1 MPQKV
6 KKDTTLRSNSDSAL
20 DNEKIQ
26 RQLQEILGNPLEKA
40 IEFAEK
46 GVRINPNNQRAQ
58 AILALV
64 RFYSNE
70 LAPALEEVKRAFEL
84 NPNSLFVLDGLTYIM
99 ILSGEWDRGTAL
111 ARKVIRL
118 NPFLCN
124 DRLSVKNRGMYLFE
138 IVMIVKNLQNYP
150 SKKITVVE

>member
-26 RQLQEILGNPLEKA
+26 WQLQEILGNPLEKA

-46 GVRINPNNQRAQ
+46 GVRINPNKERAQ

-84 NPNSLFVLDGLTYIM
+84 NPNSLFVLDSLTYIM
-99 ILSGEWDRGTAL
+99 ILSGEWGRGDSAG
-111 ARKVIRL
+111 KE
-118 NPFLCN
+118 
-124 DRLSVKNRGMYLFE
+124 GH
-138 IVMIVKNLQNYP
+138 
-150 SKKITVVE
+150 